1 VNWFEPFQE
10 EFMQAAMLSGCLI
23 AVMCALLS
31 CFLILRGWSL
41 MGDAERQRL
50 MDEVLPER
58 ESRLAG

>member
-31 CFLILRGWSL
+31 
-41 MGDAERQRL
+41 
-50 MDEVLPER
+50 
-58 ESRLAG
+58 